1 MVKQAVILIFFT
13 LIVGQIAAQD
23 TLPKFSVT
31 TRGNNRIL
39 VNWNNN
45 YKSVV
50 QISIQRSIDSL
61 RNFKTILSVPD
72 PNVPQNGFVDTKAPA
87 PNMFYRLFIVLDS
100 GKYLFSAAKRPV
112 LDTTKLVEKVTVD
125 KNPIVTNNNKRVI
138 IDNTLNSSDAE
149 KIREKL
155 ENKTVDSGSIA
166 KPVPEKFFTVKKRDT
181 VLYQISEKKFK
192 AFRDSLVSKTKDTLV
207 FRSADTIVIKPFV
220 PREVY
225 KPSIYVF
232 TEKDG
237 NINISLPDVANK
249 HYSIKFFDDKN
260 EPLFEITKV
269 KESPLLLDKS
279 NFLHAGWF
287 KFELY
292 EEGKLKEKHKFMIPK
307 EF

>member
-1 MVKQAVILIFFT
+1 MVKHAVILILFIS
-13 LIVGQIAAQD
+13 IVGQIAAQD

-45 YKSVV
+45 YKSVA

-100 GKYLFSAAKRPV
+100 GKYLFSVAKRPV
-112 LDTTKLVEKVTVD
+112 LDTSKIVEKVAVD

-138 IDNTLNSSDAE
+138 IDNSLTSSDAE

-155 ENKTVDSGSIA
+155 ENRTVDSSTIA
-166 KPVPEKFFTVKKRDT
+166 KPIPEKFFTVKKRDT

-207 FRSADTIVIKPFV
+207 FRSADTILIKPFV
-220 PREVY
+220 PKEVY

-260 EPLFEITKV
+260 EPLFEIIRV

>member
-1 MVKQAVILIFFT
+1 MVKHAVILILFIS
-13 LIVGQIAAQD
+13 IVGQIAAQD

-45 YKSVV
+45 YKSVA

-100 GKYLFSAAKRPV
+100 GKYLFSVAKRPV
-112 LDTTKLVEKVTVD
+112 LDTSKVVEKVAVD
-125 KNPIVTNNNKRVI
+125 KNPIVTTNNKRVI
-138 IDNTLNSSDAE
+138 IDNSLPSSDAE

-155 ENKTVDSGSIA
+155 ENRTVDSSTIA
-166 KPVPEKFFTVKKRDT
+166 KPIPEKFFTVKKRDT

-207 FRSADTIVIKPFV
+207 FRSADTILIKPFV
-220 PREVY
+220 PKEVY

-260 EPLFEITKV
+260 EPLFEITRV